1 MYIAVVHMQRA
12 CGVGMDKIE
21 RKYVDWT
28 KTGKNLYLLRNDNL
42 NLRRYVCFVLN
53 LHKGNCDGDCIN
65 CRYEMD
71 NSISRKELADV
82 LGTSDSVIAN
92 WEKGKTP
99 VGIEDLLLYCDI
111 CGIGLNDILVFE

>member
-1 MYIAVVHMQRA
+1 MK
-12 CGVGMDKIE
+12 KIE
-21 RKYVDWT
+21 RRYVDWT

-111 CGIGLNDILVFE
+111 CGIDLNDILVFE